1 MILSENW
8 IVKNNYKLVYNRR
21 VEISSDK
28 YTRLNQSIKTH
39 EVRLIGV
46 EGENLGVVKISDA
59 LEIAKE
65 ADLDLVEVTPNAKPP
80 VCKVMNY
87 GKFRFEQNKKA
98 QQAKKKQK
106 QQQVKEI
113 KLRPGTEENDYQT
126 KLNNIKRFITD
137 GDKAKITI
145 RFRGRE
151 LAHKEI
157 GMKQVERIEK
167 DLEDIA
173 EVEQRAKFEGR
184 QIVMVIAPRK

>member
-1 MILSENW
+1 M
-8 IVKNNYKLVYNRR
+8 
-21 VEISSDK
+21 
-28 YTRLNQSIKTH
+28 
-39 EVRLIGV
+39 
-46 EGENLGVVKISDA
+46 

-126 KLNNIKRFITD
+126 KLTNFED
-137 GDKAKITI
+137 LLLMVI
-145 RFRGRE
+145 RQKS
-151 LAHKEI
+151 LL
-157 GMKQVERIEK
+157 
-167 DLEDIA
+167 DLE
-173 EVEQRAKFEGR
+173 EEN
-184 QIVMVIAPRK
+184 

>member
-1 MILSENW
+1 M
-8 IVKNNYKLVYNRR
+8 
-21 VEISSDK
+21 
-28 YTRLNQSIKTH
+28 
-39 EVRLIGV
+39 IGV
-46 EGENLGVVKISDA
+46 EGENLGVVKINDA

-87 GKFRFEQNKKA
+87 GKFRFEQSKKA

-126 KLNNIKRFITD
+126 KLTNLRRFITD

-151 LAHKEI
+151 LAHKEL
-157 GMKQVERIEK
+157 GMKQVERLSLIH
-167 DLEDIA
+167 I
-173 EVEQRAKFEGR
+173 
-184 QIVMVIAPRK
+184 

>member
-28 YTRLNQSIKTH
+28 YTRLNQSIKTP

-46 EGENLGVVKISDA
+46 EGENLGIVKIEDA
-59 LEIAKE
+59 LVIAKE
-65 ADLDLVEVTPNAKPP
+65 ADLDLVEVTPNVKPP

>member
-28 YTRLNQSIKTH
+28 YTRLNQSIKTP

-167 DLEDIA
+167 DLEDID

>member
-1 MILSENW
+1 
-8 IVKNNYKLVYNRR
+8 
-21 VEISSDK
+21 
-28 YTRLNQSIKTH
+28 
-39 EVRLIGV
+39 
-46 EGENLGVVKISDA
+46 
-59 LEIAKE
+59 
-65 ADLDLVEVTPNAKPP
+65 
-80 VCKVMNY
+80 MNY
-87 GKFRFEQNKKA
+87 GKFRLEQNKKA

-126 KLNNIKRFITD
+126 KLTNLKRFISD

-151 LAHKEI
+151 LAHKEL

-167 DLEDIA
+167 DLEDVA

-184 QIVMVIAPRK
+184 QIVMVIAPKK

>member
-8 IVKNNYKLVYNRR
+8 IVKNKYKLVYNRR

-28 YTRLNQSIKTH
+28 YTRLNQSIKTP

>member
-1 MILSENW
+1 M
-8 IVKNNYKLVYNRR
+8 
-21 VEISSDK
+21 SSDK
-28 YTRLNQSIKTH
+28 YTRLNDKIKSP

-46 EGENLGVVKISDA
+46 DGENLGVVKIDQA
-59 LEIAKE
+59 LEMAKT
-65 ADLDLVEVTPNAKPP
+65 ADLDLVEVTPNVTPP

-87 GKFRFEQNKKA
+87 GKHRFENNKKA

-106 QQQVKEI
+106 QQQVKEV
-113 KLRPGTEENDYQT
+113 KLRPGTEEHDYQT
-126 KLNNIKRFITD
+126 KLKNIKRFLND

-145 RFRGRE
+145 RFKGRE

-157 GMKQVERIEK
+157 GMQQVERIEK

-184 QIVMVIAPRK
+184 QIIMVIAPRK